1 MAVAV
6 TVDFPMANLFEC
18 VVSGTGSRW
27 MVGTLI
33 LTHLIAYNEA
43 GGPGLM
49 IGMALAALYAALAGT
64 CKSGIKS
71 LQISYIRTTHRV
83 DFFCLFLAK
92 WMDILALFS
101 ACAVLVRTLSSC
113 LDAMT
118 GGLARMYIL
127 GRNSPANEPWPD
139 VIGVVVIFIVTGMF
153 MLGLENTRIFGLLM
167 TAGVLLVGTLIVII
181 TGLRGNPALFRTEP
195 ILPKGVVGLLSGT
208 ALSTFTYSN
217 DLLNGNYI
225 KRLLGLVVILLVLLS
240 TELVG
245 ACLTMLIKF
254 SSSHDY
260 EAVPILSILELK
272 DFHKLIPAVACL
284 LVLTCSGALLE
295 LFPEMYTEIVQLTTS
310 DWRILAKQ
318 IGYENRDSG
327 SPTLTIFT
335 GGSLCAMLAFA
346 CPLENLT
353 YILAAS
359 SVLATLLRS
368 FHFLYLP
375 FRPHYLAQQ
384 NESSLGYSRL
394 NTGNRS
400 SSTSGQAN
408 PTNGLRT
415 AHSRRSSLW
424 CFKSSN
430 FCSSTKAALAH
441 HVLPGSRGGMSHTLN
456 GGSREEH
463 EREWLLLGE
472 PSSPKAHHTVHPGRW
487 MYALVKP
494 ENMDSEDSSTDIDAI
509 VDEYRQKVTVSTA
522 GYTSDGDTLRL
533 PTANSWYLAIIFI
546 VLIVLGSVITASGLM
561 LWDTIMIIA
570 GVNATILLLFPR
582 YDQASSTSA
591 TPALMSCVLT
601 VLASFILFSAS
612 FAQSWPALLL
622 WFLAGLFLFI
632 RCDTWCCLCLDRP
645 GSGQTTLITSVST
658 TKTTTIRVPRP
669 PKGAIIQ
676 ARIAGHS

>member
-1 MAVAV
+1 
-6 TVDFPMANLFEC
+6 MANVFEC

-27 MVGTLI
+27 MLGTLI
-33 LTHLIAYNEA
+33 LTHLVAYNET
-43 GGPGLM
+43 GGPGTM
-49 IGMALAALYAALAGT
+49 IGMALAALYAAFAGT
-64 CKSGIKS
+64 CKSGIRS

-101 ACAVLVRTLSSC
+101 ACAVLVRTLSSS

-167 TAGVLLVGTLIVII
+167 MTGVLLVGSLIVVI
-181 TGLRGNPALFRTEP
+181 TGLRGNASLFRTEP
-195 ILPKGVVGLLSGT
+195 ILPRGVVGLLSGT

-240 TELVG
+240 SELVG

-260 EAVPILSILELK
+260 EAVPILSMLELK

-295 LFPEMYTEIVQLTTS
+295 LFPEMYTQIVQLTTS

-359 SVLATLLRS
+359 NILATLLRS

-375 FRPHYLAQQ
+375 FRPHYLEQQ
-384 NESSLGYSRL
+384 NESSLAYSRL
-394 NTGNRS
+394 NTGKP
-400 SSTSGQAN
+400 STAAGGTTPGAGS
-408 PTNGLRT
+408 GLR
-415 AHSRRSSLW
+415 SGRRSLW

-430 FCSSTKAALAH
+430 FCASTTAALAH
-441 HVLPGSRGGMSHTLN
+441 HVLSGSRGTVSSS
-456 GGSREEH
+456 GGFNREEH

-472 PSSPKAHHTVHPGRW
+472 PSSPKGPPHSPPSIESTVLSDQISDIECI
-487 MYALVKP
+487 ALAKP
-494 ENMDSEDSSTDIDAI
+494 ENMDSDDSSTDIDAI

-582 YDQASSTSA
+582 YAQSSSA
-591 TPALMSCVLT
+591 PSPSMMTCVIT

-622 WFLAGLFLFI
+622 WFAAGLFLFI

-645 GSGQTTLITSVST
+645 NSGQTALITSVST
-658 TKTTTIRVPRP
+658 AKTTTIRVPRP

>member
-1 MAVAV
+1 
-6 TVDFPMANLFEC
+6 MANLFEC

-245 ACLTMLIKF
+245 ACLTMLMKF

-260 EAVPILSILELK
+260 EAVPVLSILELK

-400 SSTSGQAN
+400 SCTSGQAN
-408 PTNGLRT
+408 ATNGLRT

-472 PSSPKAHHTVHPGRW
+472 PSSPKGPPHSPPGTVESTVLSDQISDIECI
-487 MYALVKP
+487 ALAKP

-570 GVNATILLLFPR
+570 GVNVVFIPATILLLFPR

-622 WFLAGLFLFI
+622 WFLAG
-632 RCDTWCCLCLDRP
+632 
-645 GSGQTTLITSVST
+645 
-658 TKTTTIRVPRP
+658 
-669 PKGAIIQ
+669 
-676 ARIAGHS
+676 